1 VLLKIIQRS
10 FVNQKK
16 SMALMVVSVAVGTA
30 LAASLINISLQIG
43 GKVSKELRSFGAN
56 IRIEAKVEGLADI
69 SGQKRYLRQ
78 EDIIRAKTIFW
89 RNNIL
94 GLSPFLD
101 AKAEVKI
108 GERTEKVNV
117 AGMWYEKKLPL
128 PGENKEFLVGT
139 GTVFPW
145 WHIDGEWPVSSGIV
159 AVGSSLSR
167 MLGITKGDRL
177 RLDGR
182 EFIVSGIFETGGDED
197 SLILMDLQSLQE
209 LKNMHGKVSSVMV
222 SALTKPMDDF
232 AYKDPESMSQIEYE
246 KWYCTGYVT
255 TIASQLEEVF
265 EGSTVKPVWRI
276 ADTEGRV
283 LGRLNLLI
291 YLLSF
296 IVLIAAALGVS
307 ATMIMSLLRR
317 VQEIGLMK
325 AVGADSR
332 KILTIFLSEG
342 VMVGLIGG
350 LFGYLFSAALT
361 GYIGVMVFDAAFEQG
376 AMLFPLA
383 ICSAVFISVAG
394 TVLPVR
400 KALRIKPGVI
410 LKGAE

>member
-145 WHIDGEWPVSSGIV
+145 
-159 AVGSSLSR
+159 
-167 MLGITKGDRL
+167 
-177 RLDGR
+177 
-182 EFIVSGIFETGGDED
+182 
-197 SLILMDLQSLQE
+197 
-209 LKNMHGKVSSVMV
+209 
-222 SALTKPMDDF
+222 
-232 AYKDPESMSQIEYE
+232 
-246 KWYCTGYVT
+246 
-255 TIASQLEEVF
+255 
-265 EGSTVKPVWRI
+265 
-276 ADTEGRV
+276 
-283 LGRLNLLI
+283 
-291 YLLSF
+291 
-296 IVLIAAALGVS
+296 
-307 ATMIMSLLRR
+307 
-317 VQEIGLMK
+317 
-325 AVGADSR
+325 
-332 KILTIFLSEG
+332 
-342 VMVGLIGG
+342 
-350 LFGYLFSAALT
+350 
-361 GYIGVMVFDAAFEQG
+361 
-376 AMLFPLA
+376 
-383 ICSAVFISVAG
+383 
-394 TVLPVR
+394 
-400 KALRIKPGVI
+400 
-410 LKGAE
+410 